1 MPLILNDM
9 SDDVFDNWL
18 RDLGAEA
25 PRNDLDDERLV
36 ALVGTALRET
46 TREGRAQG
54 FVDLANLCYA
64 MADKTLGSRTPSARC
79 LKIVA
84 NVGQRQ

>member
-9 SDDVFDNWL
+9 SDDVFDDWL
-18 RDLGAEA
+18 RDLGPQA
-25 PRNDLDDERLV
+25 PKNGLDDERLV
-36 ALVGTALRET
+36 VLVGTTLRET

-64 MADKTLGSRTPSARC
+64 MADKTLGSRTPSAIC
-79 LKIVA
+79 LKIVV